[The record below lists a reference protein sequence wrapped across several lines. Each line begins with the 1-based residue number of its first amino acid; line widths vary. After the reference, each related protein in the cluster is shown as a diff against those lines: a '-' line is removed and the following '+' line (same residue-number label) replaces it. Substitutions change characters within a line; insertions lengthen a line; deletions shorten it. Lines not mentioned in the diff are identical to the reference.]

1 MIHILMIFLVTTG
14 DSIGTWTSDSMDF
27 QTMEQCV
34 GGRRAMIQRA
44 VRRPTPTLISDC
56 APDTEPVVFRW
67 FSGAESH
74 EPAPELPK
82 GGDRT

>member
-1 MIHILMIFLVTTG
+1 MIHILLIFLVTTG
-14 DSIGTWTSDSMDF
+14 EGAGTWTSDTMDF

-44 VRRPTPTLISDC
+44 IRRPKPTLISDC

-67 FSGAESH
+67 FSGAGQS
-74 EPAPELPK
+74 EPAPPELPK
-82 GGDRT
+82 GDRT